1 MAGKAAKGQ
10 AFKDALR
17 PLRRALPKATP
28 AHIAPPPP
36 PAPEPEPVFSE
47 LFADV
52 QPLKT
57 DNRYPHRLP
66 APPHWPRHSAAQA
79 HANPR
84 PNAHITDSMV
94 GWFEPATID
103 PSFVRAGMQRHT
115 LKKLRQGHWPVV
127 AELDLHGLSRFD
139 AQQHLAVLLHRARQH
154 GQCCVRVI
162 HGKGLGSRE
171 GLPVLKQVIRTWL
184 RHHPHVLAFCEA
196 DDAQGG
202 AGALLVLLRRD
213 SEGLGSDGR

>member
-1 MAGKAAKGQ
+1 M
-10 AFKDALR
+10 
-17 PLRRALPKATP
+17 
-28 AHIAPPPP
+28 
-36 PAPEPEPVFSE
+36 
-47 LFADV
+47 

-213 SEGLGSDGR
+213 SEGLGSDGG